1 MRQFG
6 RTQVIPVQGDA
17 SSFIVDFNENK
28 NIPFAKIILQKWVRR
43 VNMEWDMTE
52 NIYEAGYVNKY
63 KTMLHNDL
71 CGVLNLNPRI
81 GGEIE
86 DVQTRLQ
93 INAYHFQQEWDWR
106 EQELQRREQEY

>member
-1 MRQFG
+1 MRQFE
-6 RTQVIPVQGDA
+6 RIQITPLQGDA
-17 SSFIVDFNENK
+17 SSFVIDYSKSGKTTFS
-28 NIPFAKIILQKWVRR
+28 KIILQEWAGR
-43 VNMEWDMTE
+43 VNMKWGMDK
-52 NIYEAGYVNKY
+52 NRYKVGYVNKY

-93 INAYHFQQEWDWR
+93 IHAYNFQQEWD
-106 EQELQRREQEY
+106 RREQAF